1 MTGPSALS
9 RRRLLTGAVGVAL
22 VGGACGRAGGN
33 DDPDLDIAAT
43 AGALERLVTDTYT
56 GTLDAVVQGRL
67 GAAIPEVVVG
77 LLHTGAGQHQAHLD
91 AWNDLLASGGRPAV
105 TEPTPRL
112 KPLVDRAAG
121 RAADIP
127 AAATLVLRL
136 EDYASR
142 TYVQAV
148 PVLRR
153 PDTIRLASQILVVD
167 HQRQAVLR
175 WIVGLPSV
183 AADFAPSDPE
193 ESRPATW

>member
-1 MTGPSALS
+1 MTGPSPVS
-9 RRRLLTGAVGVAL
+9 RRWFLTGAVGGAVVA
-22 VGGACGRAGGN
+22 GACGRDGGN

-43 AGALERLVTDTYT
+43 AAALERLVTDTYT
-56 GTLDAVVQGRL
+56 GTLDAVTQGRL
-67 GAAIPEVVVG
+67 GAAIPEVVVE
-77 LLHTGAGQHQAHLD
+77 LLHTGAGQHTAHLD
-91 AWNDLLASGGRPAV
+91 AWNDLLTFAGRPAV

-142 TYVQAV
+142 SYVQAV

-153 PDTIRLASQILVVD
+153 PDTVRLASQMLVVD

-175 WIVGLPSV
+175 WIVGLLPV
-183 AADFAPSDPE
+183 AADFAQSDPE
-193 ESRPATW
+193 ASRPATW